1 LKKGLRYFM
10 LLIDDQQLRR
20 NVEKKKKRRSLGD
33 LQAIIVLHDYIDICI
48 STDEK
53 KTRSFDEREK

>member
-1 LKKGLRYFM
+1 M

>member
-1 LKKGLRYFM
+1 M

-20 NVEKKKKRRSLGD
+20 NVEKKKKRSLGD

-53 KTRSFDEREK
+53 KTRSFDERERER